1 MKKILSVL
9 TVLGVV
15 AMLFA
20 CTNSLSSASS
30 NDPAKTS
37 VAGKLIAGETIAVT
51 VNAAN

>member
-1 MKKILSVL
+1 MRKILSVL

-20 CTNSLSSASS
+20 CTNSLSS

-37 VAGKLIAGETIAVT
+37 AAGKLIASETIAVT